1 MKIPVNLNNNSYD
14 IILAKAAIDQVDQE
28 VNLQGKV
35 LLVTDDG
42 VPKEYINKLLN
53 KCRNPILII
62 IPQGEASKSFTQY
75 KNLLQTLIN
84 HEFTRTDLIIAVGGG
99 VVGDLAGFVAATYM
113 RGIDFINIPTTLLS
127 QLDSSLGGKTAI
139 NFKNIKNIV
148 GAFHQ
153 PKKVIIDPE
162 VLHTLSPRQ
171 MNAGLA
177 EAIKMATTS
186 DANLFSLIANQ
197 NAYDNL
203 EEIIKLSLQIK
214 SAIIEKDVNETGL
227 RKVLNFGHTVGHA
240 IESQSSLLHGESIAI
255 GMLYFCSEQV
265 RLQLQTVL
273 EKYKLPIV
281 SDLSSKDIY
290 QAIVHDKKVSGDK
303 ITIVYVASIGSFE
316 FKTLPLV
323 DLKKIIENKE

>member
-14 IILAKAAIDQVDQE
+14 IILAKAALDQVDQE

-35 LLVTDDG
+35 LLITDDG

-53 KCRNPILII
+53 KCRKPILAI
-62 IPQGEASKSFTQY
+62 IPQGEASKSFSQY
-75 KNLLQTLIN
+75 KSLLQTLIN

-99 VVGDLAGFVAATYM
+99 MVGDLAGFVAATYM
-113 RGIDFINIPTTLLS
+113 RGIDFINIPTTLLA

-148 GAFHQ
+148 GSFHQ

-214 SAIIEKDVNETGL
+214 SAIIEEDVNETGL

-265 RLQLQTVL
+265 RLQLQNVFK
-273 EKYKLPIV
+273 KYKLPIV

-290 QAIVHDKKVSGDK
+290 QAIIHDKKVSGDK
-303 ITIVYVASIGSFE
+303 ITIVYVASIGSFV
-316 FKTLPLV
+316 FKTLPLI
-323 DLKKIIENKE
+323 DLKKIIENKF

>member
-53 KCRNPILII
+53 KCRKPILII

-75 KNLLQTLIN
+75 KSLLQTLIN

-153 PKKVIIDPE
+153 PKKVIIDP
-162 VLHTLSPRQ
+162 
-171 MNAGLA
+171 
-177 EAIKMATTS
+177 
-186 DANLFSLIANQ
+186 
-197 NAYDNL
+197 
-203 EEIIKLSLQIK
+203 
-214 SAIIEKDVNETGL
+214 
-227 RKVLNFGHTVGHA
+227 
-240 IESQSSLLHGESIAI
+240 
-255 GMLYFCSEQV
+255 
-265 RLQLQTVL
+265 
-273 EKYKLPIV
+273 
-281 SDLSSKDIY
+281 DLSAKGQSCSTEWVTQI
-290 QAIVHDKKVSGDK
+290 IVVP
-303 ITIVYVASIGSFE
+303 F
-316 FKTLPLV
+316 
-323 DLKKIIENKE
+323 